1 MDVTCER
8 CGTEYEFDETLLSS
22 RGTSVKCTNCGHV
35 FKVYPTA
42 QGENDR
48 ATSSWRLKLKD
59 GSIDTIH
66 SLRELQRRI
75 GSGELE
81 PANEIA
87 RGDESWKTLGSI
99 PELETFF
106 QAAGVQVPPAEVRAP
121 VTPSSVPP
129 APQSKDSSLPPG
141 RRPRQPTL
149 LGVTPVERVRGPG
162 AEAGSVTAGATGA
175 ATGAE
180 SVSATVSASVPG
192 AESAPATVPGAE
204 SVPEPVSE
212 SVSATVPGSAT
223 SSYESP
229 YSSLS
234 TPPLAQIEDAEFEE
248 RPRVVS
254 RSSGRPSTP
263 PPAYYE
269 DDDDIPDLPG
279 RGSSPLRWLLLVV
292 IAGGLALMVTQWE
305 RVARLVGIGSDP
317 ALVAA
322 GVAEGDAGLAEGHP
336 KAYASA
342 IEAYGR
348 AIEAGGDRDPEI
360 LARLSKAY
368 AFAAQAQVDRGV
380 TGESIGSL
388 SAVALTT
395 AQSAAEIEPRD
406 LDAKLAT
413 ADALRL
419 AGDNAEA
426 RTVLEEARSMS
437 FSRTAEFFRID
448 ARLIAAEAGGG
459 LENGLRSAKQ
469 AAELA
474 PEGVPYLLLLARAEL
489 AAGDGADARV
499 PLETILADHPEQP
512 VAIELLAE
520 LDAANAVQDAGVASD
535 AGVTAAGSETAAET
549 ETGAGAEAGSET
561 AAETAAETGAAP
573 GSEVVPVAGT
583 VKAAA
588 EKPAPKRRA
597 PAKKRSAPKKP
608 AYDEY
613 DQLAKAAGDDAFV
626 DGRPPVR
633 DYEWYMRQGR
643 AELAG
648 GNYSRAR
655 AFFDSALEARPGSAE
670 AMDGLGQVSMRIE
683 DFESALRYFR
693 VAAQRGQADGYFSLG
708 KAYERLGR
716 NEEAVSAYYTY
727 VKRRPSGSHAAAARA
742 AIKTLEPHAKLPP
755 EPEPEPKSEPK
766 SEPQPEPESGAAS
779 EPSPAGEPAH
789 ESEPAAP

>member
-1 MDVTCER
+1 
-8 CGTEYEFDETLLSS
+8 
-22 RGTSVKCTNCGHV
+22 
-35 FKVYPTA
+35 
-42 QGENDR
+42 
-48 ATSSWRLKLKD
+48 
-59 GSIDTIH
+59 
-66 SLRELQRRI
+66 
-75 GSGELE
+75 
-81 PANEIA
+81 
-87 RGDESWKTLGSI
+87 
-99 PELETFF
+99 
-106 QAAGVQVPPAEVRAP
+106 
-121 VTPSSVPP
+121 
-129 APQSKDSSLPPG
+129 
-141 RRPRQPTL
+141 
-149 LGVTPVERVRGPG
+149 
-162 AEAGSVTAGATGA
+162 
-175 ATGAE
+175 
-180 SVSATVSASVPG
+180 
-192 AESAPATVPGAE
+192 
-204 SVPEPVSE
+204 
-212 SVSATVPGSAT
+212 
-223 SSYESP
+223 
-229 YSSLS
+229 
-234 TPPLAQIEDAEFEE
+234 
-248 RPRVVS
+248 
-254 RSSGRPSTP
+254 

-368 AFAAQAQVDRGV
+368 AFAAQTQVDRGV

-388 SAVALTT
+388 SAAALTT

-535 AGVTAAGSETAAET
+535 AGVTAAGTEAAAE
-549 ETGAGAEAGSET
+549 AAAEAET
-561 AAETAAETGAAP
+561 AAETAADAETAAAADAGAETGAAP

-588 EKPAPKRRA
+588 KKPAPKRRA

-742 AIKTLEPHAKLPP
+742 AIRTLEPHAKLPP
-755 EPEPEPKSEPK
+755 EPESEPK
-766 SEPQPEPESGAAS
+766 SEPQPEPQPEPDPESGAES

>member
-8 CGTEYEFDETLLSS
+8 CGTEYEFDETLLSA

-35 FKVYPTA
+35 FKVYPSA
-42 QGENDR
+42 QAEADR
-48 ATSSWRLKLKD
+48 ATSSWRLKLQD
-59 GSIDTIH
+59 GSIDTID

-75 GSGELE
+75 GSGELKPE
-81 PANEIA
+81 NEIA

-106 QAAGVQVPPAEVRAP
+106 QAAGIQIAPRNVPSP
-121 VTPSSVPP
+121 VMPSSVPP
-129 APQSKDSSLPPG
+129 VPQSKDSSLPPG

-149 LGVTPVERVRGPG
+149 LGVTPVNKVTPGRVSGS
-162 AEAGSVTAGATGA
+162 EAGA
-175 ATGAE
+175 A
-180 SVSATVSASVPG
+180 
-192 AESAPATVPGAE
+192 SAPEAG
-204 SVPEPVSE
+204 PEAVPVSE
-212 SVSATVPGSAT
+212 SASESASESVPGST
-223 SSYESP
+223 TESVPGSTTESVPGSTTEPVPGSTTESYESP
-229 YSSLS
+229 YFSPSI
-234 TPPLAQIEDAEFEE
+234 PPAAQIEDAEFEE

-279 RGSSPLRWLLLVV
+279 RGGSPLRWLLLVV
-292 IAGGLALMVTQWE
+292 VAGGLALMVTQWE
-305 RVARLVGIGSDP
+305 RVARLVGMGSDP

-322 GVAEGDAGLAEGHP
+322 GVAEGDAGLADGHP

-342 IEAYGR
+342 IQAYGR

-368 AFAAQAQVDRGV
+368 ALAAQAEIDGGA
-380 TGESIGSL
+380 TGENIGSL
-388 SAVALTT
+388 SAAALTT

-419 AGDNAEA
+419 AGDNARA

-437 FSRTAEFFRID
+437 FSRTPEFFRID

-469 AAELA
+469 AVELA
-474 PEGVPYLLLLARAEL
+474 PAGVPYLLLLARAEL
-489 AAGDGADARV
+489 AAGDHADARV

-512 VAIELLAE
+512 VALELLAE
-520 LDAANAVQDAGVASD
+520 LDAANAVQDAEVRADAGVASD
-535 AGVTAAGSETAAET
+535 AGAATDAGSETAAEA
-549 ETGAGAEAGSET
+549 GVASGAEA
-561 AAETAAETGAAP
+561 
-573 GSEVVPVAGT
+573 VAGAGT
-583 VKAAA
+583 EKAAA
-588 EKPAPKRRA
+588 SVKAGTEEKAAPARRA
-597 PAKKRSAPKKP
+597 PSKKRSARKQP
-608 AYDEY
+608 AYDAY
-613 DQLAKAAGDDAFV
+613 DQLVKAVGDDAFV

-742 AIKTLEPHAKLPP
+742 AIKTLEPRAKLPP
-755 EPEPEPKSEPK
+755 ESEPEPK
-766 SEPQPEPESGAAS
+766 SEPQPEPESGAES
-779 EPSPAGEPAH
+779 EPSRAGEPAH

>member
-42 QGENDR
+42 QAENDR
-48 ATSSWRLKLKD
+48 ATSSWSLKLKD

-162 AEAGSVTAGATGA
+162 AEAGSETAGASVPESVS
-175 ATGAE
+175 ATVPE
-180 SVSATVSASVPG
+180 SVSATVS
-192 AESAPATVPGAE
+192 ATVPGAE

-234 TPPLAQIEDAEFEE
+234 TPPLAPIEDAEFEE

-305 RVARLVGIGSDP
+305 RV
-317 ALVAA
+317 
-322 GVAEGDAGLAEGHP
+322 
-336 KAYASA
+336 
-342 IEAYGR
+342 
-348 AIEAGGDRDPEI
+348 
-360 LARLSKAY
+360 
-368 AFAAQAQVDRGV
+368 
-380 TGESIGSL
+380 
-388 SAVALTT
+388 
-395 AQSAAEIEPRD
+395 
-406 LDAKLAT
+406 
-413 ADALRL
+413 
-419 AGDNAEA
+419 
-426 RTVLEEARSMS
+426 
-437 FSRTAEFFRID
+437 
-448 ARLIAAEAGGG
+448 
-459 LENGLRSAKQ
+459 
-469 AAELA
+469 
-474 PEGVPYLLLLARAEL
+474 
-489 AAGDGADARV
+489 
-499 PLETILADHPEQP
+499 
-512 VAIELLAE
+512 
-520 LDAANAVQDAGVASD
+520 
-535 AGVTAAGSETAAET
+535 
-549 ETGAGAEAGSET
+549 
-561 AAETAAETGAAP
+561 
-573 GSEVVPVAGT
+573 
-583 VKAAA
+583 
-588 EKPAPKRRA
+588 
-597 PAKKRSAPKKP
+597 
-608 AYDEY
+608 
-613 DQLAKAAGDDAFV
+613 
-626 DGRPPVR
+626 
-633 DYEWYMRQGR
+633 
-643 AELAG
+643 
-648 GNYSRAR
+648 
-655 AFFDSALEARPGSAE
+655 
-670 AMDGLGQVSMRIE
+670 
-683 DFESALRYFR
+683 
-693 VAAQRGQADGYFSLG
+693 
-708 KAYERLGR
+708 
-716 NEEAVSAYYTY
+716 
-727 VKRRPSGSHAAAARA
+727 
-742 AIKTLEPHAKLPP
+742 
-755 EPEPEPKSEPK
+755 
-766 SEPQPEPESGAAS
+766 
-779 EPSPAGEPAH
+779 
-789 ESEPAAP
+789 

>member
-1 MDVTCER
+1 M
-8 CGTEYEFDETLLSS
+8 
-22 RGTSVKCTNCGHV
+22 
-35 FKVYPTA
+35 
-42 QGENDR
+42 
-48 ATSSWRLKLKD
+48 
-59 GSIDTIH
+59 
-66 SLRELQRRI
+66 
-75 GSGELE
+75 
-81 PANEIA
+81 
-87 RGDESWKTLGSI
+87 
-99 PELETFF
+99 
-106 QAAGVQVPPAEVRAP
+106 
-121 VTPSSVPP
+121 
-129 APQSKDSSLPPG
+129 
-141 RRPRQPTL
+141 
-149 LGVTPVERVRGPG
+149 
-162 AEAGSVTAGATGA
+162 
-175 ATGAE
+175 
-180 SVSATVSASVPG
+180 
-192 AESAPATVPGAE
+192 
-204 SVPEPVSE
+204 
-212 SVSATVPGSAT
+212 
-223 SSYESP
+223 
-229 YSSLS
+229 
-234 TPPLAQIEDAEFEE
+234 
-248 RPRVVS
+248 
-254 RSSGRPSTP
+254 
-263 PPAYYE
+263 
-269 DDDDIPDLPG
+269 
-279 RGSSPLRWLLLVV
+279 
-292 IAGGLALMVTQWE
+292 
-305 RVARLVGIGSDP
+305 
-317 ALVAA
+317 VAA
-322 GVAEGDAGLAEGHP
+322 GVTEGDAGLAEGHP

-406 LDAKLAT
+406 LDAKLAM

-426 RTVLEEARSMS
+426 RTALEEARSIS

-459 LENGLRSAKQ
+459 LEHGLRSAKQ

-489 AAGDGADARV
+489 AAGDGAEARV

-535 AGVTAAGSETAAET
+535 AGVTAAGTEAAAGTAAEAGT
-549 ETGAGAEAGSET
+549 ETEAAADAGAGT
-561 AAETAAETGAAP
+561 AAGAETGAAP
-573 GSEVVPVAGT
+573 GAEAMPVAGT

-708 KAYERLGR
+708 RAYERLGR

-755 EPEPEPKSEPK
+755 DPEPESEPK
-766 SEPQPEPESGAAS
+766 SEPESEPESGAES